1 MSKKLLFL
9 LSFLFLS
16 CTSINL
22 GCTDPSFSDFDP
34 DANIEVFTGGPTSLN
49 EYGAGGY
56 HYNDS
61 WDMIFNVLEDTY
73 LSSIDVNAQ
82 NSGSITLDIISVN
95 GSVFAQFD
103 YNLNPGWNTLSIET
117 LIPQGDNYTIGVTG
131 NNQSIGLYRN
141 NAVPNGIFPIE
152 IADRITIIGNT
163 TDSPESYFYYFYNWT
178 IDASCSGSLTNQ
190 NLLVK
195 NILIY
200 PNPTSD
206 YLFIDYNEEL
216 EAKVY
221 NLNGKLILSEYI
233 IEKLDISC
241 LKKGYYIVKFSDGSN
256 ELIHKIIKD

>member
-1 MSKKLLFL
+1 M
-9 LSFLFLS
+9 
-16 CTSINL
+16 
-22 GCTDPSFSDFDP
+22 GCTDPSFSDYDP

-49 EYGAGGY
+49 EYGSGGY

-61 WDMIFNVLEDTY
+61 WDMIFNVYEDTY

-82 NSGSITLDIISVN
+82 NSGVITIDIINAN

-103 YNLNPGWNTLSIET
+103 YNLNPGWNTLSLET
-117 LIPQGDNYTIGVTG
+117 LIPQGNNYTIGVTG

-141 NAVPNGIFPIE
+141 NAVPNGIFPID

-178 IDASCSGSLTNQ
+178 IDASCSGSLSNEETFLND
-190 NLLVK
+190 
-195 NILIY
+195 ISIY
-200 PNPTSD
+200 PNPSSS
-206 YLFIDYNEEL
+206 YLFLNNSTEL

-221 NLNGKLILSEYI
+221 DLKGKLILIEYI
-233 IEKLDISC
+233 TNKLDISY
-241 LKKGYYIVKFSDGSN
+241 LEKGVYIIKFSYGSD